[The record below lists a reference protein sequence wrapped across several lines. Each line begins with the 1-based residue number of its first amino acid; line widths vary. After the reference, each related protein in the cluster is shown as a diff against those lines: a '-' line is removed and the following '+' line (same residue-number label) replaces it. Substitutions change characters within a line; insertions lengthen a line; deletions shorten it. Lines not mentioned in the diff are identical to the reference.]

1 MRGKRRSIYVQVFQG
16 RERERFQKC
25 RQINFMLVP
34 SKIVEMIIKHVI
46 CGQLS
51 KGMWSSGAGLGSP
64 GGHDK
69 RAQSPFFVRVLER

>member
-1 MRGKRRSIYVQVFQG
+1 
-16 RERERFQKC
+16 
-25 RQINFMLVP
+25 MLVP
-34 SKIVEMIIKHVI
+34 SKIVEMIIKHIV

-69 RAQSPFFVRVLER
+69 HAQSPFFVRVLER